1 MSQSFRQLVLI
12 TSYMTSRKFPF
23 SKSCKQVLP
32 QFLKP
37 LNQFLSSCSL
47 IKINFNQNIE
57 PKCQNTKG
65 AYERKILKIIFLKV
79 RNKNVKFKIVKC
91 CSPLL
96 FFCQKCLSNFNFF
109 DSWPQKAVLEK
120 YYCAQTKWFWFL
132 LNANCFAFNRN
143 LTLLMLK
150 YLLLRTFKSTFEHV
164 LLTFSLD

>member
-96 FFCQKCLSNFNFF
+96 LFFCQKCLSNFFF
-109 DSWPQKAVLEK
+109 LALVDHKKL
-120 YYCAQTKWFWFL
+120 C
-132 LNANCFAFNRN
+132 
-143 LTLLMLK
+143 LK
-150 YLLLRTFKSTFEHV
+150 NIIVHKQNGFGFYKTQIALLLIV
-164 LLTFSLD
+164 I